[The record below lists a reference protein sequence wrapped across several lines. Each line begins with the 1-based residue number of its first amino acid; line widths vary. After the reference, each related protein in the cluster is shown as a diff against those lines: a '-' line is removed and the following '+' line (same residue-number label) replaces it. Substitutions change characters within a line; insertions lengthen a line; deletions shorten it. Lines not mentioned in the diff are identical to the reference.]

1 MEQTK
6 SLTGLL
12 FGCEV
17 SLSEEGKKEDAL
29 GGQNLKC
36 FVVRAENYSFP
47 VSPGLMNKVRGPIR
61 ICLIR
66 FAQCDQETGAPVRVR
81 PNWLTLS

>member
-17 SLSEEGKKEDAL
+17 SLSEEDAL

-66 FAQCDQETGAPVRVR
+66 FAQCDQETGAPVR